1 MKLHRPTLL
10 LLAVTSFGLLHS
22 GCTVVAVGGL
32 ILAEGA
38 LESAAMRPYDQAL
51 SRGRMTPNEYRQQLT
66 QVERGVDALFHPPPP
81 VPRRR

>member
-1 MKLHRPTLL
+1 MKLPRTALL
-10 LLAVTSFGLLHS
+10 LFAATSLSLVHS

-38 LESAAMRPYDQAL
+38 LESAAMRPYDRAL
-51 SRGRMTPNEYRQQLT
+51 SRGRMTPNEYRQQLA
-66 QVERGVDALFHPPPP
+66 QVERGADALFHPPPP